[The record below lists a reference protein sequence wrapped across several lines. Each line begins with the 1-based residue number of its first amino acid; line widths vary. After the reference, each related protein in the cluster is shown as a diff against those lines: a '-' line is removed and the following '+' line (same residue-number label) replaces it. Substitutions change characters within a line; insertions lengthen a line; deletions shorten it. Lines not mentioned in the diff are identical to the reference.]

1 MAETVLFYMWEPFRQ
16 QLIESHRFYV
26 KQAQTRLLDQFDN
39 LEEEADRYSEKW
51 LEEKS
56 HLFDPDRHDPS
67 DFYERAHDADIEHYL
82 LLCDM
87 RERIFL
93 SVISG
98 VYHEWDKQLR
108 DWITQEFRHWHTGD
122 NLKMTVWKANFDE
135 IIELLEGCEFSIK
148 DKDFFSVLNQCR
160 LIVNVYK
167 HGDGNSFND
176 LLERNPE
183 YFDSGLKSMLGD
195 NAIKFLNH
203 THLSVPSHYLDELSN
218 AIIAFWQSIPER
230 VFLSE
235 KTTFPKWFE
244 KALQKDMN
252 TNKKVTQS

>member
-16 QLIESHRFYV
+16 ELIESHRFYV
-26 KQAQTRLLDQFDN
+26 EQAQARLLDQFDN
-39 LEEEADRYSEKW
+39 LEEEAHRYSEKW

-56 HLFDPDRHDPS
+56 HLFDPDKHDPG
-67 DFYERAHDADIEHYL
+67 DFYERAHDAGIEHYQ

-87 RERIFL
+87 RERTFL

-108 DWITQEFRHWHTGD
+108 DWITQELRHWHTGD
-122 NLKMTVWKANFDE
+122 NLKIAVWKANFDE
-135 IIELLEGCEFSIK
+135 IIELLEGFEFSIK

-176 LLERNPE
+176 LLEKKPE
-183 YFDSGLKSMLGD
+183 YFDSELTSLLGND
-195 NAIKFLNH
+195 AFQFLDH

-235 KTTFPKWFE
+235 QMTLSGRFE
-244 KALQKDMN
+244 KAFQKDMN
-252 TNKKVTQS
+252 ANKKVSQS